1 MKKLFQQS
9 PGLVSGL
16 FLFSLALV
24 GYAVSLR
31 ASHDLSE
38 RQIKE
43 LIAPPQELKY
53 LHFGHQ
59 YLMSDLFWIRA
70 IQDFDYCESPIGKNL
85 CRGNS
90 WLSQTLDLVVTLDPD
105 FRMAYSAGGMALS
118 VVISDIQGASRLFD
132 RGLNAFPQDWILHY
146 KAAYHSLYEEKDPE
160 KAAQRMQI
168 AAKLGAPD
176 WVYALAGRLYTEA
189 GKKELAAKV
198 LEEATALGL
207 SEKILNRIRE
217 KMQGD
222 SP

>member
-1 MKKLFQQS
+1 MRKLFHQS

-16 FLFSLALV
+16 FLFSLALC
-24 GYAVSLR
+24 GYVASVRVSR
-31 ASHDLSE
+31 TLSDT
-38 RQIKE
+38 QVKE

-53 LHFGHQ
+53 LHFGHR

-70 IQDFDYCESPIGKNL
+70 IQDFDYCESPIRKNL

-90 WLSQTLDLVVTLDPD
+90 WLSQTLDLVVTLDPE

-118 VVISDIQGASRLFD
+118 VVISDILGASRLFD
-132 RGLNAFPQDWILHY
+132 RGLKAFPQDWILHY
-146 KAAYHSLYEEKDPE
+146 KAAYHSLYEENDPE
-160 KAAQRMQI
+160 MAAQRMQI

-176 WVYALAGRLYTEA
+176 WVYALAGRLYTDA
-189 GKKELAAKV
+189 GKKELAVKV

-207 SEKILNRIRE
+207 PEKILNRIRE